1 MLTKKVH
8 ILFLVLSF
16 GFFLMS
22 NAGHACGKSAEKNS
36 CEKKMNPIKDSC
48 QKDCCKKTK
57 HSKEGHGCSGKCD
70 HSSCT
75 TSGLQFIILTSNDLD
90 LQNNVFNF
98 SLKNTISSYSNS
110 TISSGF
116 TSIWLKPKI

>member
-1 MLTKKVH
+1 MEKKIHIMMLF
-8 ILFLVLSF
+8 IILSF
-16 GFFLMS
+16 FWNPS
-22 NAGHACGKSAEKNS
+22 YTYACHSGHSKEIVAKEENS
-36 CEKKMNPIKDSC
+36 CSKKCCEKKTSK
-48 QKDCCKKTK
+48 QEK
-57 HSKEGHGCSGKCD
+57 HNCDGKCR

-75 TSGLQFIILTSNDLD
+75 TSALQFVILNSNDFD
-90 LQNNVFNF
+90 LQNDVFNF